1 MIRKILKRLG
11 LMKIS
16 DAKLLSVAIE
26 RKRLENLKQWIKED
40 APDIYRLWKD
50 TAEEE
55 SEQWIADVFANI
67 LESEWFVRKGK

>member
-1 MIRKILKRLG
+1 MIRKILKKLG